1 MRHPPVVSCGGFDR
15 IKVNRSAITIR
26 LAELSQ
32 IQRKEKVPEMEE
44 EKQKKMPGNGVG
56 FLKAAANAVLI
67 LLNGFM
73 IALIVCLFLAQPAGG
88 DRVKPTIQ
96 KFNENSDQYYSEDE
110 TYQQVNA
117 NVHVYQSTG
126 RPDEKE

>member
-1 MRHPPVVSCGGFDR
+1 
-15 IKVNRSAITIR
+15 
-26 LAELSQ
+26 
-32 IQRKEKVPEMEE
+32 MEE

-56 FLKAAANAVLI
+56 VLKAAANAVLI

>member
-1 MRHPPVVSCGGFDR
+1 MKG
-15 IKVNRSAITIR
+15 NRSAITIR
-26 LAELSQ
+26 LAELSR

>member
-1 MRHPPVVSCGGFDR
+1 
-15 IKVNRSAITIR
+15 
-26 LAELSQ
+26 
-32 IQRKEKVPEMEE
+32 MEE

-56 FLKAAANAVLI
+56 FLKAAANA
-67 LLNGFM
+67 GFM